1 MSSSSFLVERRSSLT
16 SISEIS
22 FHRIKSVG
30 NLISLLPTPPNV
42 KNFQMKTRKLK
53 VYIYIY
59 INESYVDID
68 CLRWSSI
75 PREIKP
81 WLLMGKL
88 HVCKSTVVGQFS
100 TFFQCLSFQSYHV
113 IHQQELNTLTYWREH
128 TVKNTAKLTR
138 KMIFFYSVSL
148 KYSMQAHSYKNR
160 SWGSCTYANRLLL
173 TKSQAIFFPA
183 FIVSK

>member
-1 MSSSSFLVERRSSLT
+1 MSSSSFSVERRSSLT

-30 NLISLLPTPPNV
+30 NVISLLPTPPNV
-42 KNFQMKTRKLK
+42 NNFQLKTRKLK

-59 INESYVDID
+59 INESYVNID

-81 WLLMGKL
+81 WQLMGKL
-88 HVCKSTVVGQFS
+88 HVCKSTVVDEKSGNS
-100 TFFQCLSFQSYHV
+100 ALFFQCLSFQSYHV
-113 IHQQELNTLTYWREH
+113 IHQQELNTLTHWREH

-160 SWGSCTYANRLLL
+160 C
-173 TKSQAIFFPA
+173 F
-183 FIVSK
+183 